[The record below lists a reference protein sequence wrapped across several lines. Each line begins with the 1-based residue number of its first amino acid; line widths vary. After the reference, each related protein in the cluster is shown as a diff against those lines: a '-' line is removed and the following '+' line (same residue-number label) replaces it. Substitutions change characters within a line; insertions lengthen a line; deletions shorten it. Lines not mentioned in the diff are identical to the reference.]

1 MFIIIHLLFQKVK
14 KVIDN
19 KVILKIITNVDEFKL
34 DRGTR

>member
-14 KVIDN
+14 KLIDN
-19 KVILKIITNVDEFKL
+19 KFILKIITNVDEFKL